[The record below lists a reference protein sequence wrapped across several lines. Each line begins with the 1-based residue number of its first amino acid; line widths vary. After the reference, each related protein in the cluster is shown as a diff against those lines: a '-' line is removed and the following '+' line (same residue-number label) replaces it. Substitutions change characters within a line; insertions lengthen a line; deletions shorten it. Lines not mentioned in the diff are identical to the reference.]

1 MAEKILE
8 VLSGE
13 LLRERGLRLAVAES
27 CTGGLVGHRLTN
39 VAGSSTYYQGSVT
52 AYAYEAKVRL
62 LGVHWETLE
71 QHGAVSLETAIEMA
85 RGVRIALAAD
95 IGLSITGVAG
105 PGGGTLEKPVGTTW
119 VGLSSPWDEFARQYF
134 WEGSRIENKESSA
147 QAALQLLVDYL
158 LEHARKVE
166 QG

>member
-1 MAEKILE
+1 MEEKTLE

-13 LLRERGLRLAVAES
+13 LLRAHGLRLAVAES
-27 CTGGLVGHRLTN
+27 CTGGLIGHRLTN

-62 LGVHWETLE
+62 LGVRWETLE
-71 QHGAVSLETAIEMA
+71 KHGAVSLETAIEMA

-95 IGLSITGVAG
+95 LGLAVTGIAG
-105 PGGGTLEKPVGTTW
+105 PGGGTPEKPVGTTW
-119 VGLSSPWDEFARQYF
+119 VGLSSPWDEFARLFY
-134 WEGSRIENKESSA
+134 WEGKRIENKESSA

-158 LEHARKVE
+158 TDHAQNGE